1 MNAPLNVPHALCACE
16 KRGGKLKDKCSQ
28 RGQELCLCCA
38 VLKDLGGPDRLFT
51 LLPASKLTT
60 GSVCQV
66 AVVSKFNLSWHL
78 LLLPLMPSPSF
89 PSLSLLASPMA
100 YIYAAP
106 LANKLHPPSPCIV
119 HTLSPSI
126 ILYTYT
132 PVRPA
137 AGAAAAATQQHGRR
151 FGEAGGGDGGCAGDV
166 RRREH
171 ILQAGG
177 VGRHGHEGAGGL
189 PLPLRLRLPGAPRL
203 LHREVSRRCSS
214 GLRRLHGR

>member
-1 MNAPLNVPHALCACE
+1 
-16 KRGGKLKDKCSQ
+16 
-28 RGQELCLCCA
+28 
-38 VLKDLGGPDRLFT
+38 
-51 LLPASKLTT
+51 
-60 GSVCQV
+60 
-66 AVVSKFNLSWHL
+66 
-78 LLLPLMPSPSF
+78 
-89 PSLSLLASPMA
+89 MA

-106 LANKLHPPSPCIV
+106 LATKLHPPSPCIV

-203 LHREVSRRCSS
+203 LHREVRRRCSS
-214 GLRRLHGR
+214 GLRLHGRWSSHPIPIHAWLPSLQFIVVAGARPSMHPSIHPGLLVSTFLFKGGKGQKRNGRRRWKLGSSSASRRRPIDPLNFRVFFLSGHFPRSLLV